1 MQELIAELKN
11 KIVAILELPEIRP
24 EDIGDED
31 RLVGGDLGID
41 SVDVLELVIMLEED
55 YGVLIDNRELGE
67 QVFRSVKT
75 LAGYILENRK
85 K

>member
-1 MQELIAELKN
+1 MEELTIELKN
-11 KIVAILELPEIRP
+11 KIVQILELPEIRP
-24 EDIGDED
+24 EDIGDEEQ
-31 RLVGGDLGID
+31 LVGGDLGID

-67 QVFRSVKT
+67 QVFRSLKT
-75 LAGYILENRK
+75 LAGYIQKNRK

>member
-1 MQELIAELKN
+1 VEELTAELKN

-31 RLVGGDLGID
+31 QLVGGDLGID
-41 SVDVLELVIMLEED
+41 SVDVLELVIMLEEE

-75 LAGYILENRK
+75 LAEYILQNRNK
-85 K
+85 